1 MSQYHS
7 MPRFSLSATPL
18 PNKVLISLF
27 LAGTCAALAVAVYA
41 FYQPTG
47 LTTQGV
53 VEFYLGNEGNPDAR
67 EIMVEKSRGE
77 LLEWIHIHSFST
89 LLLAF
94 VLCHFI
100 QLTRR
105 GDRAK
110 IVCYLSVFVAWAG
123 MMAGPWLVR
132 FHSPSF
138 AGPLLAAGGVF
149 IAATLWGAG
158 VTLGEMWFGRTS
170 RSAPVSD
177 LEESREVEKV
187 EPPR

>member
-1 MSQYHS
+1 MSQYHA

-27 LAGTCAALAVAVYA
+27 LIGASAALAIAVYA

-47 LTTQGV
+47 LTSAGV
-53 VEFYLGNEGNPDAR
+53 VAYYLGNEGDFGAR
-67 EIMVEKSRGE
+67 EILVEKSRGE

-100 QLTRR
+100 QLTRQR
-105 GDRAK
+105 DRVK
-110 IVCYLSVFVAWAG
+110 IVCYLAIFLAWAG

-138 AGPLLAAGGVF
+138 AGPLLAAGGIF
-149 IAATLWGAG
+149 SATTLWGAV
-158 VTLGEMWFGRTS
+158 VTLGEMWLKR
-170 RSAPVSD
+170 APRIAAVPEPD
-177 LEESREVEKV
+177 EEHEPERV